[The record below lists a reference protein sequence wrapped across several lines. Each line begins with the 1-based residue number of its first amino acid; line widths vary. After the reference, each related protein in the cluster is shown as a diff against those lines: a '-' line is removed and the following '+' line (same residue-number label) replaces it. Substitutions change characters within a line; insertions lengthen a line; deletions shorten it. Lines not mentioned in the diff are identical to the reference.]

1 MTGEQE
7 QRLQQLDVEIQ
18 ISEKQLRVA
27 TIKKQILE
35 VELDILTLQREV
47 EQRTNQQMP
56 LITA

>member
-7 QRLQQLDVEIQ
+7 QRLHQLDVEIQ

-47 EQRTNQQMP
+47 ETRTNQQMA
-56 LITA
+56 LLTA

>member
-7 QRLQQLDVEIQ
+7 QRLHQLDVEIQ

-47 EQRTNQQMP
+47 ETRTNQQMA
-56 LITA
+56 LLTS